1 VPGNSSSQLTL
12 LKHTEQTMTYFLN
25 GSELGAGVLYR
36 MLVTASS
43 ALGARGCEKAG
54 NGGGALRLLESLS
67 DGAAEGKI
75 SSRAPIFD

>member
-1 VPGNSSSQLTL
+1 MPGNSLYQLTL
-12 LKHTEQTMTYFLN
+12 LKDTDQTVTHFLN

-67 DGAAEGKI
+67 DGAEGKI